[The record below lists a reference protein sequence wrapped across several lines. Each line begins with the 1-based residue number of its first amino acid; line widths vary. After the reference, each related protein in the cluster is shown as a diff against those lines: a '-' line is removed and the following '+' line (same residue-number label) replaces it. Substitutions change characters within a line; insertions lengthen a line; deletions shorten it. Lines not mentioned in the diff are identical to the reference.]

1 MWDTLIENYSI
12 QGKIQRADKEEGLMK
27 MPLQARAERG
37 RGIVGPNPE
46 ETLGFDRYGL
56 LHGWTN
62 LGETF
67 RD

>member
-1 MWDTLIENYSI
+1 
-12 QGKIQRADKEEGLMK
+12 MK
-27 MPLQARAERG
+27 MPLQAWNYQARAERG